1 MAELH
6 DALRAWGTEAF
17 APLLKRAIEG
27 LAPGT
32 LPLDRATAHGGR
44 ADDRA
49 ITVTVIGATDAGTHV
64 DARVGVFF
72 AEVIAGCSCGD
83 EPFAVP
89 AYCEM
94 AVRIEKATGAAA
106 ITLIPD

>member
-1 MAELH
+1 MIDLQ
-6 DALRAWGTEAF
+6 DALPAWGTDAF
-17 APLLKRAIEG
+17 AARLKGAIEV
-27 LAPGT
+27 LPPGV

-44 ADDRA
+44 VDDTEVTA
-49 ITVTVIGATDAGTHV
+49 TVIGAADAGARIE
-64 DARVGVFF
+64 ARVGVFF
-72 AEVIAGCSCGD
+72 SEVIAGCSCGD